1 MLIMKILEQ
10 KRSLWLSMISSG
22 IAVLLLVG
30 FTGLAVAQDGAG
42 ENAKEGAKV
51 AGNAAKALPEDKT
64 LKPHP
69 ASLMPRARYELLLDV
84 THRGDKGFVAVGAR
98 GNLLLSPDG
107 LEWQQKKVPVR
118 ATLIAVDFV
127 DDKKGWAVGHAATII
142 GTTDGGETWELQHFD
157 PELET
162 PFLDVAF
169 FDENKGFAIGA
180 YDLFYKTDDGGKTWQ
195 EYEEPLSVGEWHL
208 NGIARLNDGTMIIA
222 GETGLLSKSTD
233 AGETWTLIDGPYS
246 GSYFGVKALGEKGA
260 IVYGLRGHAFVTED
274 VSKSTELPVDTDLG
288 YKFKKPPTMSDTGA
302 GGGGEGGDT
311 PEISAEEVAAEKAK
325 FEREQAE
332 KAAAKS
338 SWKVVKNEPSVLSLF
353 GATTTKEGGYVI
365 VGTNGVMWI
374 SDDHGPDVRLLPNTK
389 DGGLSAVAE
398 TDDGNL
404 VLVGEPGAFLYKR
417 KK

>member
-1 MLIMKILEQ
+1 MASAPI
-10 KRSLWLSMISSG
+10 
-22 IAVLLLVG
+22 IAG
-30 FTGLAVAQDGAG
+30 AQDA
-42 ENAKEGAKV
+42 EQSDASSDKSA
-51 AGNAAKALPEDKT
+51 PEDKT

-69 ASLMPRARYELLLDV
+69 ASMMPRASYELLLDV
-84 THRGDKGFVAVGAR
+84 QHRGDQGFVAVGAR

-107 LEWQQKKVPVR
+107 LAWEQKKVPVR
-118 ATLIAVDFV
+118 ATLTAVDFV

-142 GTTDGGETWELQHFD
+142 GTSDGGETWEIQHFD
-157 PELET
+157 PGLET

-180 YDLFYKTDDGGKTWQ
+180 YDLFFKTEDGGKTWK

-208 NGIARLNDGTMIIA
+208 NAIARLNDGTMVIA

-233 AGETWTLIDGPYS
+233 AGETWTLIEGPYS
-246 GSYFGVKALGEKGA
+246 GSYFGIQALGEKGA

-274 VSKSTELPVDTDLG
+274 VSESRELPADTDLG
-288 YKFKKPPTMSDTGA
+288 YKFKKPPTMSDS
-302 GGGGEGGDT
+302 GGGSDEA
-311 PEISAEEVAAEKAK
+311 PKKSAEEVAAEQAA

-338 SWKVVKNEPSVLSLF
+338 AWQVVKNEPSVLSLF
-353 GATTTKEGGYVI
+353 GATTTKDGGYII
-365 VGTNGVMWI
+365 VGTNGIMWI

-398 TDDGNL
+398 TDEGDL

-417 KK
+417 NK